1 MATLLFCVSLY
12 LHLHRVHFTPS
23 YFFYYR
29 QNAAKWQT
37 AGIKFTH
44 RPKISIFAP
53 QWRLIAPIHGKFG
66 MTRGHMGPLGHTK
79 FHANQFT
86 GVGTRP
92 QNGKN
97 FHFLLKSRSAGV
109 NIFPISTVVRGFYTP
124 NYPAL
129 VFYIWDDSLHRLRSY
144 CWETVHWLITPNF
157 SMHPVGK
164 TMRWTEKWLAPFW
177 WSRCAL
183 SPCKVWERLWLYNMC
198 RL

>member
-12 LHLHRVHFTPS
+12 LHLHRVHFTSS

-86 GVGTRP
+86 GIGTRP
-92 QNGKN
+92 QNVKFGMTRVHMGPLGHTK
-97 FHFLLKSRSAGV
+97 FHANQFTGV
-109 NIFPISTVVRGFYTP
+109 GTRPPKWQKFPLFGRV
-124 NYPAL
+124 
-129 VFYIWDDSLHRLRSY
+129 
-144 CWETVHWLITPNF
+144 
-157 SMHPVGK
+157 
-164 TMRWTEKWLAPFW
+164 APQG
-177 WSRCAL
+177 
-183 SPCKVWERLWLYNMC
+183 
-198 RL
+198 